1 MVVYLS
7 LDDVFIEFSVEISPC
22 LSGMSLLVDTLVFA
36 FSLLLQYGLTW
47 KVESSFGWIINFQPF
62 GASLTSSLSEMMHPA
77 KSKKLISI
85 SKVCQLSVRSFILRL
100 SGSFSLFF
108 WGALELSVFGK
119 WNSVNRQSS
128 LSSHFL
134 HVWQLN
140 LYLLFWIIQMI
151 YLICFLLF
159 LVRLENYGSF

>member
-22 LSGMSLLVDTLVFA
+22 LSGMSLLVETLVFA
-36 FSLLLQYGLTW
+36 FSLLLQDGLTW
-47 KVESSFGWIINFQPF
+47 KAESSFGWIINFQPF
-62 GASLTSSLSEMMHPA
+62 GAALTSSLSEMMHPA

-85 SKVCQLSVRSFILRL
+85 FKVCQLSVRSFILRL
-100 SGSFSLFF
+100 SGGFSLF
-108 WGALELSVFGK
+108 WGALELSPFGK
-119 WNSVNRQSS
+119 WNSVNRQSF